1 MKVRNNDALRG
12 ENLQYL
18 FTILFILGFMAF
30 FVFIVLMVLSIRK
43 HNRIPIKH
51 VLLTAAC
58 FAIASIGMYGMLALP
73 SNTPQSSGTEHTEKQ
88 ESGAVTTEEDHAP
101 LTQTNASGFH
111 MTTEEFKNKFNG
123 AVGKYRLN
131 GLSITRLNMKDSSE
145 QGTGAF
151 EYVFNDK
158 LRLVGTL
165 NSDQKV
171 QEVRLYEN
179 GDVSEP
185 TGGILL
191 TAIATLILTTNN
203 EYTYNDAQDVIQDIG
218 ILDRDVSQSNFDGA
232 TVRNGFEYRFSIQD
246 HDHSTFE
253 ITVAK

>member
-1 MKVRNNDALRG
+1 MRVRKNDALRG

-30 FVFIVLMVLSIRK
+30 FVFIVLMVLFIRK
-43 HNRIPIKH
+43 HNRISIRH
-51 VLLTAAC
+51 VMLTAAC

-73 SNTPQSSGTEHTEKQ
+73 SNPTQS
-88 ESGAVTTEEDHAP
+88 P

-111 MTTEEFKNKFNG
+111 MTMEEFKNKFNG

-131 GLSITRLNMKDSSE
+131 GLNITRLNMKDSPQ

-151 EYVFNDK
+151 EYVFNDT
-158 LRLVGTL
+158 LRLAGTL
-165 NSDQKV
+165 NSGQKV
-171 QEVRLYEN
+171 QEVRLYET
-179 GDVSEP
+179 GDVSEA
-185 TGGILL
+185 TGGIFL

-203 EYTYNDAQDVIQDIG
+203 EYTYNDAQAVIQDIS

-232 TVRNGFEYRFSIQD
+232 TVRNGYEYRFSIQED
-246 HDHSTFE
+246 ISTFA
-253 ITVAK
+253 ITTDE

>member
-1 MKVRNNDALRG
+1 MRVRNNDALRG

-18 FTILFILGFMAF
+18 FIILFILGFMAF
-30 FVFIVLMVLSIRK
+30 FVFIVLMVLFIRK
-43 HNRIPIKH
+43 HNRISIRH
-51 VLLTAAC
+51 VMLTAAC

-73 SNTPQSSGTEHTEKQ
+73 SNSPQSSGTNHTEKH
-88 ESGAVTTEEDHAP
+88 ESGPATTEEHHAP

-111 MTTEEFKNKFNG
+111 MTMEEFKNKFNG

-131 GLSITRLNMKDSSE
+131 GLSITSLNMKDSSE
-145 QGTGAF
+145 QDTGAF
-151 EYVFNDK
+151 KYLFNDK

-171 QEVRLYEN
+171 QEVRLYET
-179 GDVSEP
+179 GDISEP
-185 TGGILL
+185 TGGIFL

-218 ILDRDVSQSNFDGA
+218 ILDRDVSQSNFDGT
-232 TVRNGFEYRFSIQD
+232 TVRNGYEYRFSVQD

>member
-1 MKVRNNDALRG
+1 M
-12 ENLQYL
+12 QYL
-18 FTILFILGFMAF
+18 FIILFILGFMAF
-30 FVFIVLMVLSIRK
+30 FVFIVLMVLFIRK
-43 HNRIPIKH
+43 HNRISIRH
-51 VLLTAAC
+51 VMLTAAC

-73 SNTPQSSGTEHTEKQ
+73 SNSPQSSGTNHTEKH
-88 ESGAVTTEEDHAP
+88 ESGPATTEEHHAP

-111 MTTEEFKNKFNG
+111 MTMEEFKNKFNG

-131 GLSITRLNMKDSSE
+131 GLSITSLNMKDSSE
-145 QGTGAF
+145 QDTGAF
-151 EYVFNDK
+151 EYLFNDK

-171 QEVRLYEN
+171 QEVRLYET
-179 GDVSEP
+179 GDISEP
-185 TGGILL
+185 TGGIFL

-218 ILDRDVSQSNFDGA
+218 ILDRDVSQSNFDGT
-232 TVRNGFEYRFSIQD
+232 TVRNGYEYRFSVQD

>member
-1 MKVRNNDALRG
+1 M
-12 ENLQYL
+12 
-18 FTILFILGFMAF
+18 
-30 FVFIVLMVLSIRK
+30 RK
-43 HNRIPIKH
+43 QNRIPIRY

-73 SNTPQSSGTEHTEKQ
+73 SNPPQSSGADQTEKH
-88 ESGAVTTEEDHAP
+88 ESGAA
-101 LTQTNASGFH
+101 A
-111 MTTEEFKNKFNG
+111 TEEFKNKFNG

-145 QGTGAF
+145 QETGAF

-158 LRLVGTL
+158 LRLVGKL

-171 QEVRLYEN
+171 QEVRLYGT
-179 GDVSEP
+179 GDISEP
-185 TGGILL
+185 TGGIFL

-203 EYTYNDAQDVIQDIG
+203 EYTYNDAQNVIQDIG
-218 ILDRDVSQSNFDGA
+218 ILDRNVSQNEFDGA

-246 HDHSTFE
+246 DVSIFG
-253 ITVAK
+253 ITTVE